1 MKITSQ
7 VTKLVL
13 FMGLGSYLIGCGQG
27 IQLGSQTPE
36 EAVQTAEAVDQQ
48 QLKIAVDQSKIA
60 MVNAQAAL
68 SVIVDPTTG
77 SFNWDIFLGGVD
89 FSEVATDTKIC
100 LDAAFPNTNI
110 LMRVFTAPKD
120 IAKALKCILDDV
132 VIAAGVANTTLNSA
146 LDTLTKAQAN
156 TTAGS
161 PQYLAIQAMIDQVNT
176 LKSGYKVALQTMASQ
191 LTIVT
196 TALNQL
202 PTLATGAI
210 PVPILSILVGY
221 SVGQFIQPVIYEIMS
236 FQAQINAL

>member
-1 MKITSQ
+1 
-7 VTKLVL
+7 
-13 FMGLGSYLIGCGQG
+13 MGLGSYLIGCGQG

>member
-48 QLKIAVDQSKIA
+48 QLKLAVDQSKIA

>member
-1 MKITSQ
+1 
-7 VTKLVL
+7 
-13 FMGLGSYLIGCGQG
+13 MGLGSYLIGCGQG

-48 QLKIAVDQSKIA
+48 QLKLAVDQSKIA